1 MLIEVSDGELLDK
14 YSILEIKKELI
25 KNENKLFEITKE
37 LEALSEAVILK
48 NENIYYY
55 NILKYINKKIWFYTD
70 ENIYYYNILKYINK
84 KIWFYTDEIKSL
96 HYTNDNYAKISSIIF
111 DLNQDRFR
119 VKNIINKKSNL
130 KEQKSYSNNSINFN
144 INEKIDIEKIFYLSV
159 KYDVLNIYIKEELID
174 TLKNIFFNLNI
185 NYNQEKFDLNIE
197 DIQYEIYEKDIFK
210 LPSISYLS
218 SGSFGDF
225 IHQLS
230 IIYENFLKTGRKGIL
245 YLTEKDERF
254 LNGVN
259 NTYND
264 VYNLIKSLEYIEDF
278 LIWNGEPYDINLSE
292 WRHNPLLYK
301 ANWFD
306 IFNSQYDIDSWGK
319 HKWIDIKN
327 NPKDVVLINNSNLR
341 HNNVLDWNFLQKI
354 VDKYETFFIC
364 NNISQYE
371 NFKQN
376 IYRNDNIKLL
386 LVYNIDEMVEYI
398 YNCKFFV
405 GNLSAPLAIA
415 YACHKKCYTILSNT
429 SSIDDNHQIGLI
441 GHLPFINFFQN
452 YNNYS
457 IHPDSLIEIIE

>member
-1 MLIEVSDGELLDK
+1 MLVEVSIGELLDK

-25 KNENKLFEITKE
+25 KDENKLFEITKE
-37 LEALSEAVILK
+37 LETLNEALNLK
-48 NENIYYY
+48 IDNKYFY
-55 NILKYINKKIWFYTD
+55 NILKYINKKIWSYTD
-70 ENIYYYNILKYINK
+70 Q
-84 KIWFYTDEIKSL
+84 IKSL
-96 HYTNDNYAKISSIIF
+96 HYTNNKYAEISSIIF

-130 KEQKSYSNNSINFN
+130 KEQKSYSNNPIYFN
-144 INEKIDIEKIFYLSV
+144 VLDKIDIEKIFYLSV
-159 KYDVLNIYIKEELID
+159 KYDELNIYIKEELIE

-185 NYNQEKFDLNIE
+185 SFSQEKYESNLE
-197 DIQYEIYEKDIFK
+197 DIQYEIYEKNIFSP
-210 LPSISYLS
+210 PSISYLS

-230 IIYENFLKTGRKGIL
+230 IINENFLKTGRKGVL

-264 VYNLIKSLEYIEDF
+264 LYNLIKSLEYIDDF
-278 LIWNGEPYDINLSE
+278 LIWKDETIEINLSE
-292 WRHNPLLYK
+292 WRYNTLLYK

-306 IFNSQYDIDSWGK
+306 IFNSHYKIECWGK
-319 HKWIDIKN
+319 HKWISIKN
-327 NPKDVVLINNSNLR
+327 NPKDIILINNSNLR
-341 HNNVLDWNFLQKI
+341 NNNVLNWSFFKKI

-376 IYRNDNIKLL
+376 IYNDTNIKLL
-386 LVYNIDEMVEYI
+386 LVQNVDEMVEYI
-398 YNCKFFV
+398 YNCKFFI

-415 YACHKKCYTILSNT
+415 YACHKKCYTIFSNT
-429 SSIDDNHQIGLI
+429 SIDDNHQLGLNNN
-441 GHLPFINFFQN
+441 LPFINFFQN

-457 IHPDSLIEIIE
+457 IHPEALIDIIE